1 MRTYVTVLL
10 ETNGFEPLC
19 AANGEEGLALAR
31 LERPSLII
39 LDVMMPEMSG
49 LVMFHELKKSPDLKR
64 VPVIM
69 LSAISEK
76 TFFHSHKILS
86 KQDSEEIY
94 QPTAY
99 IEKPPEP
106 EELLEAIQSGLRPV
120 E

>member
-1 MRTYVTVLL
+1 MRTYVTTLL
-10 ETNGFEPLC
+10 ETNGFKPLS
-19 AANGEEGLALAR
+19 AGNGEEGMAMAR
-31 LERPSLII
+31 LEKPSLII

-49 LVMFHELKKSPDLKR
+49 IVMFHELKKAPDLKGI
-64 VPVIM
+64 PVIM

-86 KQDSEEIY
+86 KQDDEEIH
-94 QPTAY
+94 QPAAY

-106 EELLEAIQSGLRPV
+106 EELLEAIENSLGRA